1 MGSNAAAV
9 PHQHNQGFDRQNEDV
24 QVSFERFKEIMAEV
38 NGLIGRNSY
47 FSWTMLTLYYFGNDM
62 EDTPITERQHL
73 EFYEGDQVTG
83 AFARYY
89 CDSISLV
96 VLFLLGM
103 SPISPSEYSGVSDGG
118 GATSPSVG

>member
-1 MGSNAAAV
+1 
-9 PHQHNQGFDRQNEDV
+9 
-24 QVSFERFKEIMAEV
+24 MAEV

-89 CDSISLV
+89 CDGISSV
-96 VLFLLGM
+96 VLFLPAFVIVDLM
-103 SPISPSEYSGVSDGG
+103 LRDKKAEYAALEWGQENGND
-118 GATSPSVG
+118 PD